1 MQIFREIAGYSF
13 GHADVVRRAIS
24 KKKQSV
30 LDGERQ
36 AFIDGAVERG
46 ITEADAIELF
56 EDIVSFANYAFNKSH
71 AAAYAVLSFRTAYL
85 KTHYPREYESALLTS
100 VMVSTDKLSEYLTDC
115 AKQKIKILPPDI
127 NKSRSGFHVENGAI
141 RFGMSAMKNVGTAF
155 INSIVAERNR
165 NGEFT
170 DIDDFIN
177 RMNGTDMNK
186 RQLET
191 LIKSGSLDS
200 LGVARSKLLAVYEK
214 LLEKRGAAAQSDM
227 DGQIG
232 MFDLSTKVS
241 VPKPAKI
248 EFPEIAEMTTR
259 EKLACEKESCGL
271 YLSGHILDDYNRHL
285 SMIQPL
291 KIADIKAV
299 FQREDENSEEPDTVT
314 ERPALDLADKSP
326 VTIAGTITKR
336 TNKATKNG
344 DQMAFVS
351 LEDRT
356 SSMELICFQRT
367 LLKYGAF
374 LVCDSVIAVSG
385 TLSVRDEDEPKLLV
399 DRVVP
404 LIADADT
411 AGLQSLERPQQ
422 PEAVSSQIHQTVAP
436 DPVPA
441 EPPQRP
447 RIITKLYLRTVY
459 ETDPMFKRAKAV
471 CSIFSGAVPVIYYF
485 SDTKEYKPSGL
496 FLNPT
501 EFVIGELKE
510 LLGDENVVVR

>member
-46 ITEADAIELF
+46 IAEADATELF

-100 VMVSTDKLSEYLTDC
+100 VMVSTEKLAEYIADC
-115 AKQKIKILPPDI
+115 AKQKIKILPPDV

-155 INSIVAERNR
+155 IDTIVAERNR
-165 NGEFT
+165 NGEFA

-177 RMNGTDMNK
+177 RMSGTDMNK

-191 LIKSGSLDS
+191 LIKSGALDS
-200 LGVARSKLLAVYEK
+200 LGTSRSKLLAVYEK
-214 LLEKRGAAAQSDM
+214 LLERRGTLTQNDM

-232 MFDLSTKVS
+232 MFDTGTTVS

-259 EKLACEKESCGL
+259 EKLAYEKESCGL
-271 YLSGHILDDYNRHL
+271 YLSGHILDDYNKHL

-291 KIADIKAV
+291 KISDIKAV
-299 FQREDENSEEPDTVT
+299 FQSREESSGEPDTAL
-314 ERPALDLADKSP
+314 ERPQLELTDKSI
-326 VTIAGTITKR
+326 VTVAGTIIKR

-344 DQMAFVS
+344 DQMAFVT

-356 SSMELICFQRT
+356 TSMEIICFQRA
-367 LLKYGAF
+367 LMKYGAF
-374 LVCDSVIAVSG
+374 LIYDSVVAVSG
-385 TLSVRDEDEPKLLV
+385 TLSVREEDEPKLLV

-404 LIADADT
+404 LIPDSDS
-411 AGLQSLERPQQ
+411 AGLQNLNHSQTEAAPQVL
-422 PEAVSSQIHQTVAP
+422 PSNP
-436 DPVPA
+436 NPA
-441 EPPQRP
+441 SAANIPQKP
-447 RIITKLYLRTVY
+447 RIITKIYLRA
-459 ETDPMFKRAKAV
+459 EDEANPMFRRAKAV
-471 CSIFSGAVPVIYYF
+471 CEIFSGAVPVIYYF
-485 SDTKEYKPSGL
+485 RTTKEYKPSGL

-501 EFVIGELKE
+501 EFIIDELKE